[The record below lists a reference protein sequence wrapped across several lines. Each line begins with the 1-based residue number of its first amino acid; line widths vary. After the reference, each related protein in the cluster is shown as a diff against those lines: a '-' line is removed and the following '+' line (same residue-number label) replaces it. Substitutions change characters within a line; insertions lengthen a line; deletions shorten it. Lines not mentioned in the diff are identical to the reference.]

1 MTKDLL
7 LAAVFLLNIALMA
20 YITLDVMRR
29 KKDSSET
36 NGETP
41 DINDKSQGEPVSTPV
56 RKAGIGKSRYS
67 VNDVK
72 KIVAKATEA
81 AVVELFNEDI
91 EIDDVEFA
99 VPEPSPASATL
110 PALSPEEIKEAFE
123 TDNRIAEEI
132 AASDNSVAEPIA
144 EGATFDEL
152 ARAELILGRKTAPT
166 TEEHQYVV
174 RVFADFKNTELM
186 THLPKYIL
194 DKLDECH
201 RKVDEIA
208 AEKEA
213 SKIATPEPV
222 SMKAYGEFELSD
234 FLPKYQKTNSTQKQ

>member
-36 NGETP
+36 NGDTP
-41 DINDKSQGEPVSTPV
+41 DTNDKSQSEPASTPV

-99 VPEPSPASATL
+99 VPEPSPASATP
-110 PALSPEEIKEAFE
+110 PALSSEEIKEAFE

-132 AASDNSVAEPIA
+132 AASDNSEI
-144 EGATFDEL
+144 G
-152 ARAELILGRKTAPT
+152 RA
-166 TEEHQYVV
+166 HV
-174 RVFADFKNTELM
+174 
-186 THLPKYIL
+186 
-194 DKLDECH
+194 
-201 RKVDEIA
+201 
-208 AEKEA
+208 
-213 SKIATPEPV
+213 
-222 SMKAYGEFELSD
+222 
-234 FLPKYQKTNSTQKQ
+234 